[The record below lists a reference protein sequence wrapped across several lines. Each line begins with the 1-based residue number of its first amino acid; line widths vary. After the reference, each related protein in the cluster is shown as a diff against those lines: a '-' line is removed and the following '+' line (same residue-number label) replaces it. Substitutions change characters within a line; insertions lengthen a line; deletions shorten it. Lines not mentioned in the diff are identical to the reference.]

1 MSLLSLPTELLCS
14 LPEYIDNIESFTSLA
29 STCRTLRAI
38 LNTTHPRTIL
48 RLADSSAPTFF
59 SPHPHF
65 LVTATAQTISDW
77 ALGDEERTATL
88 RKAFRGGIYALYELI
103 LGHGTLTLDRIREMY
118 NARFDIINPLSDK
131 IDKMAGKQWMQ
142 APRFWMGGVSEPAT
156 LYTDADRA
164 TFQILIYGELF
175 RSTMDAFLNPEL
187 NLPGFDIDTRLDYLK
202 FALADEREPNVY
214 EVGATDASWAYYQ
227 DMDAL
232 RHIVLCGRWT
242 RMWGEAIKDCLDGG
256 FGDHNGDVDGSG
268 WRGRLLRDALIVQ
281 GMGGMRLVTR
291 KPISEANDKKF
302 VGGSGDGAE
311 ELEYLNRARNVLENI
326 WVLERPPDVRH
337 SGTGR
342 DMKISHAPDISGE
355 MDVAF
360 LLMP

>member
-14 LPEYIDNIESFTSLA
+14 LPDHIDNIESFTSLA

-38 LNTTHPRTIL
+38 LNNTHPRTIL
-48 RLADSSAPTFF
+48 HLADSSAPTFF

-65 LVTATAQTISDW
+65 LITATAQTISDW
-77 ALGDEERTATL
+77 ALGNEERTATL
-88 RKAFRGGIYALYELI
+88 RQAFRGGIYALYELI
-103 LGHGTLTLDRIREMY
+103 LEHGTLTLDRIREMY

-175 RSTMDAFLNPEL
+175 RSTMDAFLSPGL
-187 NLPGFDIDTRLDYLK
+187 NLPSFDIDTRLDYLK
-202 FALADEREPNVY
+202 FTLADEREPNAY
-214 EVGATDASWAYYQ
+214 EVGATDTSWAYYS

-232 RHIVLCGRWT
+232 RHIVLCGRWK
-242 RMWGEAIKDCLDGG
+242 RMWGEAIKDRLDGG
-256 FGDHNGDVDGSG
+256 FGEHDGDVDGSG

-281 GMGGMRLVTR
+281 GVKGMSLVTR
-291 KPISEANDKKF
+291 KQVA
-302 VGGSGDGAE
+302 VGNEGVVEGGDV
-311 ELEYLNRARNVLENI
+311 ELRYLSRARNILDKVRALEKPPE
-326 WVLERPPDVRH
+326 VRYSATARDLE
-337 SGTGR
+337 
-342 DMKISHAPDISGE
+342 ISHAPDISGE
-355 MDVAF
+355 LDVAF